1 MQIEEKLSNLRKEMK
16 KRGLDAYLITGSDP
30 HGSEYVPPRW
40 RTRQWISGFTGSA
53 GTVVVTLKE
62 AFLWVDSRYYIQGA
76 QEIEGSPFKLK
87 KLGFPGE
94 LTPVEW
100 LAAPPQ
106 KGFKVGVDHESLT
119 LEEKKELVNRGIS
132 LIEIDD
138 LLNNIWLDRPGLPF
152 SKVTP
157 LDDEIAGLSSRAK
170 IDMIREL
177 LSEVGCSDTLIASLD
192 DIAWILN
199 LRGSDIPFNPVF
211 LSFLLIGQNKVVL
224 FTDPR
229 RLEEGLLNNSV
240 EIRNYAEVYDYLQ
253 KELNGSAVLY
263 LSPQKSNVR
272 LCSALNKAVKIVEGR
287 DFSSDLKSRKNRREI
302 EGMRRAHIE
311 DALAMVKFLHTV
323 SQATKRYTELSIA
336 EELEKFRAESSDYLG
351 PSFSPIAGFKAHGA
365 LAHYSATPESSVE
378 LIGDGLL
385 VLDSGGQYETG
396 TTDITRTLLF
406 GEASEQMKRDYT
418 LVLKGNLALTRQ
430 VFPEQTA
437 GYQLD
442 AFARQFLWQ
451 EGLNYGHGTGHGVG
465 FCLNVHEGPQNISPK
480 PIAVALEEGMVISNE
495 PGIYREGVHGV
506 RLENL
511 VVVQASEKGAMGQ
524 FYEFEVLT
532 LVPFEKKLIKREL
545 LSDAEIEQLNGY
557 HERVYR
563 ELQEELNE
571 IERAWLRHVT
581 LPL

>member
-1 MQIEEKLSNLRKEMK
+1 
-16 KRGLDAYLITGSDP
+16 
-30 HGSEYVPPRW
+30 
-40 RTRQWISGFTGSA
+40 
-53 GTVVVTLKE
+53 
-62 AFLWVDSRYYIQGA
+62 
-76 QEIEGSPFKLK
+76 
-87 KLGFPGE
+87 
-94 LTPVEW
+94 
-100 LAAPPQ
+100 
-106 KGFKVGVDHESLT
+106 
-119 LEEKKELVNRGIS
+119 
-132 LIEIDD
+132 
-138 LLNNIWLDRPGLPF
+138 
-152 SKVTP
+152 
-157 LDDEIAGLSSRAK
+157 
-170 IDMIREL
+170 
-177 LSEVGCSDTLIASLD
+177 
-192 DIAWILN
+192 
-199 LRGSDIPFNPVF
+199 
-211 LSFLLIGQNKVVL
+211 
-224 FTDPR
+224 
-229 RLEEGLLNNSV
+229 
-240 EIRNYAEVYDYLQ
+240 
-253 KELNGSAVLY
+253 
-263 LSPQKSNVR
+263 
-272 LCSALNKAVKIVEGR
+272 
-287 DFSSDLKSRKNRREI
+287 
-302 EGMRRAHIE
+302 
-311 DALAMVKFLHTV
+311 
-323 SQATKRYTELSIA
+323 
-336 EELEKFRAESSDYLG
+336 
-351 PSFSPIAGFKAHGA
+351 
-365 LAHYSATPESSVE
+365 AHYSATPESSVE